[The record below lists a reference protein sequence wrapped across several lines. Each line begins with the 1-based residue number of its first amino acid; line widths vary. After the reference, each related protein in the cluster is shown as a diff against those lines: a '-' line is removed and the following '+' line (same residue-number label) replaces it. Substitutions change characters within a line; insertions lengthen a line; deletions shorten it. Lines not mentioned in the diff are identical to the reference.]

1 MKRFF
6 LCSLFLAAAICGVC
20 NNSNAEEGKI
30 RIALYKDGGV
40 SAGYKND
47 VAVMEQDPTL

>member
-6 LCSLFLAAAICGVC
+6 LVLLFLAAAICGIC

-40 SAGYKND
+40 SDG
-47 VAVMEQDPTL
+47 